1 MQIMTRIIPE
11 FLEIWTCLKLIV
23 VLGRSPR
30 PPPTIPLGG
39 HFDFGSFTQINP
51 LAVLARW
58 SFGWFKWSRNEP
70 QIFHI
75 FITCIFIWISQ
86 RLLLEPSY
94 SITPSFLTVTGCL
107 ADFANKKIKFF
118 DNQKKII
125 LVKMKNHFRKK
136 CILPKK
142 LRFRSFWQFFR
153 QTVPWVLSSISNGWY
168 KKRWLGL
175 G

>member
-1 MQIMTRIIPE
+1 MSSGSRCKMQIMTRIIPE
-11 FLEIWTCLKLIV
+11 FLEIWTCSKLIV

-118 DNQKKII
+118 DNQK
-125 LVKMKNHFRKK
+125 NHFGKNEK
-136 CILPKK
+136 SFSEKNVFCLKNCVSDHSDNFSVK
-142 LRFRSFWQFFR
+142 RSR
-153 QTVPWVLSSISNGWY
+153 EC
-168 KKRWLGL
+168 
-175 G
+175 